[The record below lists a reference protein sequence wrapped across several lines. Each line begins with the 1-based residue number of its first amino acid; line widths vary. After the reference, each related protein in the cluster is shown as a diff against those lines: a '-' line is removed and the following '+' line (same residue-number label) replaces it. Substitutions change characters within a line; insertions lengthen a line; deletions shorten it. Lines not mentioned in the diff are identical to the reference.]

1 LQTFMI
7 SRMFTDA
14 DRPEAVIALENQ
26 AYGQ

>member
-1 LQTFMI
+1 MI